1 MTTDIFLEG
10 IAKIYRDEIW
20 KLYRVPRKILSDRE
34 PQFASKFIK
43 ELTKALR
50 TKRMLSM
57 VYHPQIDGQIE
68 RINQEIETFLQH
80 YVNYKQDDW
89 TKWIAVAEF
98 HYNNK
103 KHMATG
109 QTPFILNFRR
119 HLWKENLEVQ
129 IEIPELEEFL
139 IELEKSWKKAM
150 KAIKAA
156 QEMMK
161 KYFDKKQRNP
171 QELKVGD
178 NMWLE
183 SKNIHSNR
191 PLKKLD

>member
-1 MTTDIFLEG
+1 
-10 IAKIYRDEIW
+10 
-20 KLYRVPRKILSDRE
+20 
-34 PQFASKFIK
+34 
-43 ELTKALR
+43 
-50 TKRMLSM
+50 
-57 VYHPQIDGQIE
+57 
-68 RINQEIETFLQH
+68 
-80 YVNYKQDDW
+80 
-89 TKWIAVAEF
+89 
-98 HYNNK
+98 
-103 KHMATG
+103 MATG